1 MTKKNKTKIEVSGIF
16 VENYRSMA
24 DMFQSKVWLVD
35 KHKISFWE
43 AKARIDL
50 AKSGVKNFFD
60 ENEDRNKGR
69 DIKGNIEVIHCNG
82 IIVRDIDPWL
92 AYWYDLA
99 DSLIIEENIKRAI
112 GDDRV
117 DGIMYMFSSPGGMAQ
132 GCHAHAKFVNEAAK
146 QKPILAYTDSLEA
159 SAAFYAASACSER
172 SCAIDADVGSVGS
185 ILLLEDITKLLS
197 DIGVEIHEFTTGKM
211 KTAGYEAL
219 EFTDEKKKYLQSGVV
234 WFGNRFMQDVS
245 QYMGIGV
252 DKLKAHDGRCY
263 IGEEAL
269 KHGFVDRIE
278 TFDQAIKRFSAQ
290 CAKQQRSG
298 DMSDKKTT
306 GQEKKVETVDPDY
319 SNQIG
324 FAQKTAFEG
333 CGLSDGMQKA
343 IQASVV
349 TDDFVDEK
357 TGFDIA
363 GYASALS
370 TAVNDFQ
377 SHVNQAVQA
386 ASEEGESDDDD
397 VGGETCILLPV
408 AEDVDT
414 PPEGNVALF
423 MAPQGVLTKKTSDG
437 QVSPAVKTPAKDD
450 ADPADTV
457 LGLSAKA
464 VAAGNPGSYSAD
476 EVKALLGRK

>member
-1 MTKKNKTKIEVSGIF
+1 MAKNNKIKVEVPGSF

-43 AKARIDL
+43 AKARIEL

-69 DIKGNIEVIHCNG
+69 DINGNIEVIHCNG

-92 AYWYDLA
+92 AYWYDLV
-99 DSLIIEENIKRAI
+99 DSLIIEEKIKRAI

-132 GCHAHAKFVNEAAK
+132 GCHTHAKFINEAAK

-219 EFTDEKKKYLQSGVV
+219 EFTDEKKKYLQSGVD

-269 KHGFVDRIE
+269 KHGFVDRVE
-278 TFDQAIKRFSAQ
+278 TFEQAIKRFSAQ
-290 CAKQQRSG
+290 CAKQQRSVG
-298 DMSDKKTT
+298 MSDKTT
-306 GQEKKVETVDPDY
+306 VQKKGVETVDADY
-319 SNQIG
+319 SNQVG

-333 CGLSDGMQKA
+333 CGLSAGMQKA
-343 IQASVV
+343 IQASVSM
-349 TDDFVDEK
+349 DGFVGKK
-357 TGFDIA
+357 TGFDIT

-370 TAVNDFQ
+370 TAVKDFQ
-377 SHVNQAVQA
+377 DHINQAVDE
-386 ASEEGESDDDD
+386 ASEEGDA
-397 VGGETCILLPV
+397 GGETGILLPV
-408 AEDVDT
+408 VDDVDT
-414 PPEGNVALF
+414 PRNGSVALF
-423 MAPQGVLTKKTSDG
+423 VTPQGVLTKKTSDG
-437 QVSPAVKTPAKDD
+437 QISPAVGVPAKAGDD
-450 ADPADTV
+450 PVDTV

-464 VAAGNPGSYSAD
+464 VAGGNQESYSVD
-476 EVKALLGRK
+476 EIKKKMGRE